1 MATSSV
7 TVYAVNKVLAVCFA
21 VAALRPWGAPD
32 TTENAASWA
41 TKEALRSQRQLQEA
55 TVRVQFQT
63 VLFPVSAPMQCLIVL
78 SRAARELTTKEAGN
92 LAKPCINGGRPVFSY
107 QIAGL
112 NFG

>member
-21 VAALRPWGAPD
+21 VAALRPCAPD

-92 LAKPCINGGRPVFSY
+92 LAKRCINGGRPAFSY
-107 QIAGL
+107 QSAGL
-112 NFG
+112 NFR